1 MCVWVSR
8 GDHSFHQVLR
18 GPDTQGHR
26 MVARMAC
33 HTHLIPAI
41 QGLLHQSPK
50 SRTLD
55 LAQDASVCLP
65 SSPGTPFPTVPSWV
79 KAQVQSLPR
88 GHSPLLTIP
97 FSGHTPRLP
106 LTGSLNH
113 HKMHRNIDPTWGHSE
128 YFVHDS
134 PADRPPLLP
143 PAGRTGR
150 SAGGSCPG
158 EARLRRCSGA
168 SFLGGPLMST
178 WIWGSQRQGR
188 WGGDFGKAWR
198 ALCPSAEARPGG
210 GSGPR
215 PL

>member
-65 SSPGTPFPTVPSWV
+65 SSP
-79 KAQVQSLPR
+79 L
-88 GHSPLLTIP
+88 PLLEPP
-97 FSGHTPRLP
+97 FQLFLP
-106 LTGSLNH
+106 GS
-113 HKMHRNIDPTWGHSE
+113 
-128 YFVHDS
+128 
-134 PADRPPLLP
+134 
-143 PAGRTGR
+143 
-150 SAGGSCPG
+150 
-158 EARLRRCSGA
+158 RLRC
-168 SFLGGPLMST
+168 
-178 WIWGSQRQGR
+178 
-188 WGGDFGKAWR
+188 KAFPEDTVH
-198 ALCPSAEARPGG
+198 C
-210 GSGPR
+210 
-215 PL
+215 